1 MKINYNHGGARIGAG
16 RKKNTGKF
24 KEKTQVMRI
33 PISLVNNVGQA
44 LKEYK
49 KEIDKFS
56 VPMPNAPDISIPFFS
71 SRVQAG
77 FPSPADDH
85 LEDSLDLNKYLIH
98 HEESTFFVR
107 AQGDSMLG
115 AGIYP
120 GDILV
125 VDKSL
130 DAKNGKIVIAVV
142 DGEFTVK
149 RLQKYQN
156 KITLKSENPNYKD
169 IDIKKENELT
179 IWGVVTSVIHKYL

>member
-1 MKINYNHGGARIGAG
+1 MKKDFQHGGARIGAG
-16 RKKNTGKF
+16 RKINTGKF

-56 VPMPNAPDISIPFFS
+56 VPTPNAPDVSIPFFS

-149 RLQKYQN
+149 RLQRYQN

>member
-56 VPMPNAPDISIPFFS
+56 VPTPNAPDVNIPFFS

-149 RLQKYQN
+149 RLQRYQN

>member
-1 MKINYNHGGARIGAG
+1 MGNQHKHAGARIGAG

-24 KEKTQVMRI
+24 KEKTQVIRI

-56 VPMPNAPDISIPFFS
+56 VPTPNAPDVSIPFFS

-149 RLQKYQN
+149 RLQRYQN

>member
-56 VPMPNAPDISIPFFS
+56 VPTPNAPDVNIPFFS

-149 RLQKYQN
+149 RLKRCQN

>member
-56 VPMPNAPDISIPFFS
+56 VPTPNAPDVSIPFFS

-149 RLQKYQN
+149 RLQRYQN

>member
-56 VPMPNAPDISIPFFS
+56 VPTPNAPDVSIPFFS

-169 IDIKKENELT
+169 IDIKEENELT

>member
-56 VPMPNAPDISIPFFS
+56 VPTPNAPDVSIPFFS

-149 RLQKYQN
+149 RLQRYQN
-156 KITLKSENPNYKD
+156 KITLKSENPNYRD

>member
-1 MKINYNHGGARIGAG
+1 MGDQYKHGGSRIGAG
-16 RKKNTGKF
+16 RKRNTGKF

-33 PISLVNNVGQA
+33 PVSLVNNVGQA

-56 VPMPNAPDISIPFFS
+56 VPTPNAPDVSIPFFS

-85 LEDSLDLNKYLIH
+85 LEDTLDLNKYLIH

-107 AQGDSMLG
+107 AQGDSMLD

-149 RLQKYQN
+149 RLQRHQN
-156 KITLKSENPNYKD
+156 KITLNQRIQATK
-169 IDIKKENELT
+169 I
-179 IWGVVTSVIHKYL
+179 

>member
-56 VPMPNAPDISIPFFS
+56 VPTPNAPDVNIPFFS

-149 RLQKYQN
+149 RLQRHQN

>member
-1 MKINYNHGGARIGAG
+1 MNINYNHGGPRVGAG

-56 VPMPNAPDISIPFFS
+56 VPTPNAPDVIIPFFS

-149 RLQKYQN
+149 RLQRHQN

>member
-56 VPMPNAPDISIPFFS
+56 VPTPNAPDVSIPFFS

-149 RLQKYQN
+149 RLQRYQN
-156 KITLKSENPNYKD
+156 KITLKSENPSYKD

>member
-1 MKINYNHGGARIGAG
+1 MKKDFQHGGARIGAG
-16 RKKNTGKF
+16 RKINTGKF
-24 KEKTQVMRI
+24 REKTQVVRI
-33 PISLVNNVGQA
+33 PISLINKVNQA
-44 LKEYK
+44 LDEYK
-49 KEIDKFS
+49 NEVNKFS
-56 VPMPNAPDISIPFFS
+56 IPAPNAPDVKIPFFS

-77 FPSPADDH
+77 FPSPADDY

-149 RLQKYQN
+149 RLQRHQN

-179 IWGVVTSVIHKYL
+179 IWVLLPL

>member
-49 KEIDKFS
+49 KEIDKFL
-56 VPMPNAPDISIPFFS
+56 VPKPNAPDVSIPFFS

-149 RLQKYQN
+149 RLQRYQN
-156 KITLKSENPNYKD
+156 KITLKSENPNYRD